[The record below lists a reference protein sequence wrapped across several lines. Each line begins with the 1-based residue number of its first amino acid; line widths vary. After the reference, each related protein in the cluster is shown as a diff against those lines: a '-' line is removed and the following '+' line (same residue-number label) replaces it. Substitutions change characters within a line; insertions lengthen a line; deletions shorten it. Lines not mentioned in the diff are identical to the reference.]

1 MSTPQR
7 LDASMSLLTELVQH
21 PLDPDYAAVAER
33 RRARGA
39 EPPASRATGV
49 VMMIVLA
56 LIGLLTAAAVLSL
69 RTPSTDASNAK
80 QALLQHIRSETSAA
94 DKLQSSNN
102 ALRVANDRAQAGLLR
117 LQAQGQIADQIQLLG
132 TVSGSLAVQ
141 GPGLRITV
149 NDAPGSAAS
158 ANADPRDQATANQG
172 RVQDRDLQTVV
183 NGLWAAGAEAI
194 SINGQRLTELS
205 AIRSAGQAILV
216 NFRPLSPPYV
226 ISAIGDPDPMQ
237 ALFANGTGGRYLRSL
252 SDNFQIPS
260 EIVDEKSMSLPAS
273 SGLTLHSATTPT
285 PEPTATK
292 PTAAASKTSSEK
304 HS

>member
-1 MSTPQR
+1 
-7 LDASMSLLTELVQH
+7 MSLLTELVQH
-21 PLDPDYAAVAER
+21 PIDPDYAAVAER
-33 RRARGA
+33 RRALGA
-39 EPPASRATGV
+39 EPRPASRVTGA
-49 VMMIVLA
+49 VMMLVLA

-69 RTPSTDASNAK
+69 RAPSPDQSNAK

-117 LQAQGQIADQIQLLG
+117 LQARGQIADQIQLLG
-132 TVSGSLAVQ
+132 LVSGSLAVQ

-149 NDAPGSAAS
+149 NDAPSSAAS
-158 ANADPRDQATANQG
+158 ASADPRDQSAADQG

-183 NGLWAAGAEAI
+183 NGLWASGAEAI
-194 SINGQRLTELS
+194 SINGQRLTQLS

-226 ISAIGDPDPMQ
+226 ISAIGDADPMQ

-260 EIVDEKSMSLPAS
+260 EIDDVKALSLPAS
-273 SGLTLHSATTPT
+273 SGLTLHSATVPSPRPAPSPT
-285 PEPTATK
+285 
-292 PTAAASKTSSEK
+292 SEK